1 MQRLHHCPSPWPD
14 GAPSRPRNGIFVV
27 PEEPGFLLIPAH
39 PLAATLVAGK
49 VWRWTLDIAVIG
61 HAKWR
66 EANRSCAATTP
77 RKF

>member
-1 MQRLHHCPSPWPD
+1 M
-14 GAPSRPRNGIFVV
+14 